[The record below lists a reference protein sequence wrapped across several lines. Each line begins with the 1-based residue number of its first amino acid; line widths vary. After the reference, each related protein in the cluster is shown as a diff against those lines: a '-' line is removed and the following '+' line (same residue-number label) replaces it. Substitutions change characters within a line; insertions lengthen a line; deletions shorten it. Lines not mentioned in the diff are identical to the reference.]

1 MSVESVAVVARED
14 AFVLR
19 MALIVRSV
27 NEEVP
32 LLLTIF
38 DQTMA
43 ERVTGE
49 MANTQRDLA
58 RRNRRAVAGRTLHR

>member
-1 MSVESVAVVARED
+1 VVVRED

-27 NEEVP
+27 SEEVP

-43 ERVTGE
+43 EQVVGE
-49 MANTQRDLA
+49 VPNTQVTSLA
-58 RRNRRAVAGRTLHR
+58 DIVAPSLDD